1 MAKKKRLKIIFDT
14 NWYISASINRKSRRR
29 LYDLLINEDLTV
41 FYSSEL
47 LYEYKSVIFRKKFEK
62 YIRQDQVNRFISLV
76 LTRLKPVEI
85 KTIVRLSRDSN
96 DNYLLSMSLDCA
108 ADYLVTGD
116 PDLLELN
123 EFGKTKILTMPE
135 FIRIIE

>member
-47 LYEYKSVIFRKKFEK
+47 LHEYKSVIFRKKFEK
-62 YIRQDQVNRFISLV
+62 YIRQDQVNRFIGLI

-85 KTIVRLSRDSN
+85 KTIVRLSRDAN

-116 PDLLELN
+116 PDLLELK
-123 EFGKTKILTMPE
+123 EFGKTKILTLSE
-135 FIRIIE
+135 FIIIIN

>member
-47 LYEYKSVIFRKKFEK
+47 LHEYKSVIFRKKFEK
-62 YIRQDQVNRFISLV
+62 YIRQDQVNRFIGLV

-85 KTIVRLSRDSN
+85 KTIVRLSRDAN

-116 PDLLELN
+116 PDLLEIK
-123 EFGKTKILTMPE
+123 EFGKTKILTMSE
-135 FIRIIE
+135 FIIIID

>member
-47 LYEYKSVIFRKKFEK
+47 LHEYKSVIFRKKFEK
-62 YIRQDQVNRFISLV
+62 YIRQDQVNRFIGLI

-85 KTIVRLSRDSN
+85 KTIVRLSRDAN

-116 PDLLELN
+116 PDLLELK
-123 EFGKTKILTMPE
+123 EFGKTKILTMSE
-135 FIRIIE
+135 FIIIIN